1 MIEVINLTKKFGAKL
16 AVDNVSFKV
25 KDGEIFGFL
34 GPNGAGKST
43 TIKMITGLLSPD
55 EGKIMVGGVDRLKDP
70 MAAKKKIS
78 YVPDN
83 PDIYEKMTGKFY
95 LSFIGKSYGLASEE
109 IEKRSMEYAK
119 IFEIE
124 NDLSAYIESYSHGM
138 KQKITLIGALIVDP
152 DILILDEPMVGL
164 DAKSS
169 FNLKKIMRERCDR
182 GKIVF
187 FSTHVMEVAENLCDT
202 IAIINKGKL
211 ITVGSLEDLKEK
223 AKDEGSLEKIFLEL
237 TDEESN

>member
-1 MIEVINLTKKFGAKL
+1 
-16 AVDNVSFKV
+16 
-25 KDGEIFGFL
+25 
-34 GPNGAGKST
+34 
-43 TIKMITGLLSPD
+43 
-55 EGKIMVGGVDRLKDP
+55 
-70 MAAKKKIS
+70 
-78 YVPDN
+78 
-83 PDIYEKMTGKFY
+83 
-95 LSFIGKSYGLASEE
+95 
-109 IEKRSMEYAK
+109 
-119 IFEIE
+119 
-124 NDLSAYIESYSHGM
+124 M

-169 FNLKKIMRERCDR
+169 YNLKKIMRERCDR
-182 GKIVF
+182 GKSVF